1 MKENH
6 ITPPGVMLYTGFYE
20 SLKTLPDEMV
30 GKLLLALMEYSFLG
44 VVPEFDGALACA
56 WAFLKDYAD
65 YDAVRYQRSV
75 ERRRAAAEKRWQR
88 EKADSPE
95 KKTPSNSTFP
105 KGISTPTAS
114 AHDGADWMKKYIK
127 SPETTKS

>member
-1 MKENH
+1 MECLAGYSVALSVPAAAT
-6 ITPPGVMLYTGFYE
+6 IAQQMLHARQILQRPAAAHHHAG
-20 SLKTLPDEMV
+20 
-30 GKLLLALMEYSFLG
+30 LG
-44 VVPEFDGALACA
+44 IIRHTAGDL
-56 WAFLKDYAD
+56 
-65 YDAVRYQRSV
+65 QRTVNGLGQAV

-95 KKTPSNSTFP
+95 KKTPPKSTLP

-127 SPETTKS
+127 FPETTKS